1 MKKALFT
8 LIFLSLISLAFGQT
22 ADLNGVTF
30 GFGAGYSHT
39 NDKTYDYSLT
49 TDKDH
54 NLKLQPLS
62 KRAFVISSVI
72 MVKLGKIAVD
82 QNANTFVKQSKTAD
96 YNSLIQQKSNLV
108 RQSGFPAD
116 SSAVA
121 FTKSKKLDID
131 KSVQKLGGISFWEHL
146 SINLALDL
154 VNVAP
159 DVTFNKNINGGMGVG
174 YFVTENL
181 QVAVFYDVSRISQL
195 RDYIVDSYE
204 NKPIPKGDG
213 TNYNALDS
221 KDTNLFYNKTVSGWS
236 FKLIFSLAN
245 KKAAQKTPAE

>member
-1 MKKALFT
+1 MKKLLFT
-8 LIFLSLISLAFGQT
+8 LLLLSSISLVFGQT

-39 NDKTYDYSLT
+39 RDKTYDYSLT

-62 KRAFVISSVI
+62 KQAFVISSVI

-96 YNSLIQQKSNLV
+96 YNSLIQQKYDLDRQNDFLIDSNNPDFV
-108 RQSGFPAD
+108 
-116 SSAVA
+116 
-121 FTKSKKLDID
+121 KSNNLD
-131 KSVQKLGGISFWEHL
+131 KSAQGLAGVSFWEHL

-159 DVTFNKNINGGMGVG
+159 DVSFNKNINGGIGIG

-181 QVAVFYDVSRISQL
+181 QVAAFYDVSRISQL
-195 RDYIVDSYE
+195 RDYIVNSYE

-221 KDTNLFYNKTVSGWS
+221 KDTNLFYNKTLSGWS

-245 KKAAQKTPAE
+245 KKPPQTPPAK

>member
-1 MKKALFT
+1 MFLG
-8 LIFLSLISLAFGQT
+8 LIDLAFGQT

-39 NDKTYDYSLT
+39 NEKTYDYSLT
-49 TDKDH
+49 TDNNH
-54 NLKLQPLS
+54 SLKLQPLS
-62 KRAFVISSVI
+62 KQAFVISSVI

-82 QNANTFVKQSKTAD
+82 QNANTFVKQSKTTS
-96 YNSLIQQKSNLV
+96 YNSLLQQKYSLTK
-108 RQSGFPAD
+108 QSGFLTD
-116 SSAVA
+116 SSTSA
-121 FTKSKKLDID
+121 FATSKKLD
-131 KSVQKLGGISFWEHL
+131 KGVQNIAGVSFWEHL

-159 DVTFNKNINGGMGVG
+159 DVTFNKNINGGMGLG

-181 QVAVFYDVSRISQL
+181 QIAMFYDVSRISQL
-195 RDYIVDSYE
+195 RDYIVNAYAD
-204 NKPIPKGDG
+204 KPIPKGDG
-213 TNYNALDS
+213 TNYNALDT

-245 KKAAQKTPAE
+245 KKAPQTPSTN

>member
-1 MKKALFT
+1 M
-8 LIFLSLISLAFGQT
+8 LSSIRLAFGQT

-39 NDKTYDYSLT
+39 HDRTYDYSLT

-62 KRAFVISSVI
+62 KQAFVISSVI

-82 QNANTFVKQSKTAD
+82 QNANTFVKQSKTSV
-96 YNSLIQQKSNLV
+96 YNSLIQQKYHFD
-108 RQSGFPAD
+108 RQND
-116 SSAVA
+116 SLENQGKAN
-121 FTKSKKLDID
+121 FLKSKKLDE
-131 KSVQKLGGISFWEHL
+131 SVQGLTGVSFWEHL

-159 DVTFNKNINGGMGVG
+159 DVSFNKNINGGIGLG
-174 YFVTENL
+174 YFITENL
-181 QVAVFYDVSRISQL
+181 QVAAFYDVSRISQL

-204 NKPIPKGDG
+204 NKPIPKGEG
-213 TNYNALDS
+213 TNYNALDI
-221 KDTNLFYNKTVSGWS
+221 KDTNLFYNKTISGWS

-245 KKAAQKTPAE
+245 KKAPKAG

>member
-1 MKKALFT
+1 ML
-8 LIFLSLISLAFGQT
+8 LGIIRIAFGQT

-39 NDKTYDYSLT
+39 RDNIYDYSLT

-62 KRAFVISSVI
+62 KQAFVISSVI
-72 MVKLGKIAVD
+72 MVKMGKIAVD
-82 QNANTFVKQSKTAD
+82 QNANTFVKQSKTTD
-96 YNSLIQQKSNLV
+96 YNSLIQQKYNLN
-108 RQSGFPAD
+108 RQNDFLAD
-116 SSAVA
+116 SSTSDFV
-121 FTKSKKLDID
+121 KSKKLD
-131 KSVQKLGGISFWEHL
+131 KSVQGLAGVSFWEHL

-159 DVTFNKNINGGMGVG
+159 DVSFNKNVNGGIGVG
-174 YFVTENL
+174 YFVTENV
-181 QVAVFYDVSRISQL
+181 QVAAFYDVSRISQL
-195 RDYIVDSYE
+195 RDYIVNSYE

-236 FKLIFSLAN
+236 VKLIFSLAN
-245 KKAAQKTPAE
+245 KKPAQTPPAK

>member
-1 MKKALFT
+1 M
-8 LIFLSLISLAFGQT
+8 FLGIIRIAFGQT

-39 NDKTYDYSLT
+39 RDKTYDYSLT

-62 KRAFVISSVI
+62 KQAFVISSVI

-82 QNANTFVKQSKTAD
+82 QNANTFVKQSKTSD
-96 YNSLIQQKSNLV
+96 YNSLIQQKYDLSKQNDFLT
-108 RQSGFPAD
+108 D
-116 SSAVA
+116 SSNSDFV
-121 FTKSKKLDID
+121 KSKKLD
-131 KSVQKLGGISFWEHL
+131 KSIQDIAGVSFWEHL
-146 SINLALDL
+146 SINLALDM

-159 DVTFNKNINGGMGVG
+159 DVSFNKNINGGIGVG
-174 YFVTENL
+174 YFITANL
-181 QVAVFYDVSRISQL
+181 QVAAFYDVSRISQL
-195 RDYIVDSYE
+195 RDYIVNSYE
-204 NKPIPKGDG
+204 NKPIPKEDG

-245 KKAAQKTPAE
+245 KKPAK